1 MANSPAPKYLQIG
14 EILRPHGVHG
24 ELRMRVV
31 TNYPERIPDLKRVY
45 LGRDPFDPKPQKYE
59 IASVRWHHEI
69 ALVTLKGVDDRD
81 AADRLRQLSVLV
93 AIAAAVPLEAGE
105 VYLFGNIGMRT
116 VTEMGEEL
124 GGGSELSA
132 AGPNDIYVI
141 NGEKYGE
148 FTIPDV
154 PQFILRIDKAQRQ
167 LVVRLMDGLLPDPK

>member
-1 MANSPAPKYLQIG
+1 M
-14 EILRPHGVHG
+14 
-24 ELRMRVV
+24 
-31 TNYPERIPDLKRVY
+31 
-45 LGRDPFDPKPQKYE
+45 
-59 IASVRWHHEI
+59 RWHHEI

-93 AIAAAVPLEAGE
+93 AIADAVPLEAGE
-105 VYLFGNIGMRT
+105 VYLFEIIGMRT
-116 VTEMGEEL
+116 VTEMGEDL
-124 GGGSELSA
+124 GEVTDILE